1 MREKRERKALK
12 KQAAIAAKN
21 APEPTEEELLAA
33 ALEEGAEGVE
43 GAEAQPENAEEVAG

>member
-21 APEPTEEELLAA
+21 APEPTEEELAAA
-33 ALEEGAEGVE
+33 ALEEGADD
-43 GAEAQPENAEEVAG
+43 EAGEPELES